1 MPSRKRSLV
10 ATLFFVAAWLF
21 VFPYFERMNNP
32 NENVRLYM
40 TAALVDDGSYEISN
54 QRQRWGWVNDA
65 ACTQPAR
72 PGVEGFAEGELMYC
86 EGRPG
91 GARKYYS
98 VKAPL
103 TSWLGIPGYV
113 IAKWLGGEELT
124 KASAIWW
131 VRLFGTGIPCA
142 IFLFFFYGFLGRVTS
157 SPMARDL
164 SFLAFALGSVFLGY
178 SYLFASHSTSAV
190 AAGGAFIILAHF
202 HRQKRDGFRAET
214 KKQRSGAWLLA
225 ALAGFLTAG
234 CTALEYPCLLFSVA
248 FSLYALVAIRPFPR
262 ILAFGVGAL
271 IPTLLVAHFQWSA
284 FGNPLSPGHLFVENA
299 AFRAGHEQGFFGADG
314 FHWEAAASLLF
325 APREGLFTTTP
336 FFLFALL
343 GLAPLWKRY
352 RVAASFAG
360 AASLLTYLAI
370 CLMGNWD
377 GGWVIGPRYLVVLLP
392 FVAIAS
398 AAGLE
403 SAERK
408 APILTGYVAS
418 TLIIMSFAVAG
429 TLSVFYPHVP
439 AEIIWPM
446 SHMVWPVLSEGRAPH
461 NALELLGMVGSWTML
476 PLVFLA
482 LGSLVWA
489 QDKKTKW
496 RAPMWVVAGV
506 FTAAALYATSIPEMG
521 DAARPALDAV
531 HSLWEP

>member
-1 MPSRKRSLV
+1 
-10 ATLFFVAAWLF
+10 
-21 VFPYFERMNNP
+21 MNNP

-54 QRQRWGWVNDA
+54 QRRTWGWVNDA

-72 PGVEGFAEGELMYC
+72 AGVDGFEEGELMYC

-91 GARKYYS
+91 GPRRYYS

-103 TSWLGIPGYV
+103 TSWLGIPGYM
-113 IAKWLGGEELT
+113 IAKWLGGEEL
-124 KASAIWW
+124 KKSSAIWW

-164 SFLAFALGSVFLGY
+164 SFLAFSLGSVFLGY

-190 AAGGAFIILAHF
+190 AAGGGFMVLAHF
-202 HRQKRDGFRAET
+202 HSKKKRHTGEAPKET
-214 KKQRSGAWLLA
+214 KKQVLGAWLLA
-225 ALAGFLTAG
+225 MLGGFLAAG
-234 CTALEYPCLLFSVA
+234 CTALEYPCLLFSMALSV
-248 FSLYALVAIRPFPR
+248 YALVAIRPWPR
-262 ILAFGVGAL
+262 ILAFGLGAL
-271 IPTLLVAHFQWSA
+271 VPTLLVAHFQWSA

-343 GLAPLWKRY
+343 GVVPLWKKY
-352 RVAASFAG
+352 RTATSVALVASV
-360 AASLLTYLAI
+360 LTYVAI
-370 CLMGNWD
+370 SFMGNWD

-392 FVAIAS
+392 FVAMAS

-403 SAERK
+403 SAERR
-408 APILTGYVAS
+408 APILSAYIAATF
-418 TLIIMSFAVAG
+418 IIASFAVAG
-429 TLSVFYPHVP
+429 TLSVLYPHVP
-439 AEIIWPM
+439 AEIVWPM
-446 SHMVWPVLSEGRAPH
+446 SHLVWPVLSEGRAPH
-461 NALELLGMVGSWTML
+461 NGLEYFDVIGAWTML
-476 PLVFLA
+476 PLVALA

-489 QDKKTKW
+489 KGKW
-496 RAPMWVVAGV
+496 RPGMWVVASLV
-506 FTAAALYATSIPEMG
+506 SAAALYATAIPEPD
-521 DAARPALDAV
+521 DASGLALDAV
-531 HSLWEP
+531 KTLWEPVAETAE